1 MKIICELRS
10 EELFEG
16 RSSQLYTQLMQLGKE
31 SLEKIQAC
39 MEFEPLTSAIPVQR
53 STNKA
58 NRRVHYGKSFYSG
71 KFSLVHVQTIF
82 VKRRSRELSSQM
94 AAKILKHELKNFI
107 FKIS

>member
-31 SLEKIQAC
+31 SLKKIQAC

-53 STNKA
+53 STKLTDECTMVNPFIA
-58 NRRVHYGKSFYSG
+58 G
-71 KFSLVHVQTIF
+71 SLVLFTF
-82 VKRRSRELSSQM
+82 RPYL
-94 AAKILKHELKNFI
+94 
-107 FKIS
+107 